1 MLQWSPRGP
10 YAPWFRS
17 LLWPVRYCGM
27 GNAECHSFTASHSA
41 FGDQRART
49 IFRPPLQCQ
58 CCMSCSIDHH
68 TLAAATAQR
77 TRLATSLPT
86 HSPTLRN
93 NRREL
98 PCLPPRNAC
107 GFKPSAHCLTACS
120 RLTVLTSCFPS
131 ARPYPRI
138 HARPLIPVP
147 DMWREGGS
155 ASQPGCRAPPTIAAV
170 GRSVP
175 WHVCASP
182 PNGAIRYLETA
193 TIAP

>member
-1 MLQWSPRGP
+1 MRNAILSRLLILHSGIN
-10 YAPWFRS
+10 APG
-17 LLWPVRYCGM
+17 L
-27 GNAECHSFTASHSA
+27 SFVLHYNVNVACLAQLIT
-41 FGDQRART
+41 
-49 IFRPPLQCQ
+49 
-58 CCMSCSIDHH
+58 

-107 GFKPSAHCLTACS
+107 GFKPSAHRLTACS

-138 HARPLIPVP
+138 QARPLIPVP

-175 WHVCASP
+175 WHMCASP